1 LATVGY
7 FLIARR
13 TAALTDKD
21 TILLADF
28 VNTGGDSVFDGT
40 LKQGLALQ
48 LGQSPFLNL
57 FSDTS
62 VRSSSAEN
70 RDSIRIEEPPVDRL

>member
-1 LATVGY
+1 VGY

-70 RDSIRIEEPPVDRL
+70 RDSIRIEEQPVDRL